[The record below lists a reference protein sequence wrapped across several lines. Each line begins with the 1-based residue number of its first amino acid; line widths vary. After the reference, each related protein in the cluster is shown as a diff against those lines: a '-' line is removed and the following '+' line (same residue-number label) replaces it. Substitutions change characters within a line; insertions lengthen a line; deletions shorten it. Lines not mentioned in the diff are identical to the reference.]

1 MRPLPSG
8 NALWRKKTFNLAAAD
23 ALEDVFN
30 AVVEL
35 GKKGGSSGF
44 LTDCWLSTSHVPP
57 QCQQFVYRRLQ
68 RFEIDGDFL
77 TKFSGFHSSTLPR
90 RSMRRVKR
98 VGGSRGM
105 RSSGMR
111 NSSSS
116 RAPNS

>member
-1 MRPLPSG
+1 MGGQAETLEQLYVPGLIGRQR
-8 NALWRKKTFNLAAAD
+8 NVVVATD
-23 ALEDVFN
+23 ALEDVFD

-35 GKKGGSSGF
+35 GKKGGSGGF

-98 VGGSRGM
+98 VGGE
-105 RSSGMR
+105 R
-111 NSSSS
+111 NG
-116 RAPNS
+116 